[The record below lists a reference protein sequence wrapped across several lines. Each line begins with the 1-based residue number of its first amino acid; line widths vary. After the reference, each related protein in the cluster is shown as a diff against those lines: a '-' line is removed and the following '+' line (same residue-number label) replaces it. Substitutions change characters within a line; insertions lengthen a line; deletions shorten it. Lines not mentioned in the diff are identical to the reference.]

1 MDKDKKE
8 LILKRGE
15 EMILRGKKIED
26 TLDLLRKQIDLLQ
39 KDKESYRKDYINAR
53 QEVYKDEVVK
63 RLNKELEY
71 YRKNSLQA
79 LSDKEMLQFKE
90 FKYSHYKTCGS
101 SDIWI
106 LLSPTG
112 IGTAIKLKC
121 WECGEE
127 VDITDIDSW

>member
-8 LILKRGE
+8 LMSKRAE

-26 TLDLLRKQIDLLQ
+26 TLDLLKKQIDLLQ

-53 QEVYKDEVVK
+53 QEVYKDEVVE
-63 RLNKELEY
+63 RLNKELER
-71 YRKNSLQA
+71 YRKNSLEV

-90 FKYSHYKTCGS
+90 FKYSHYKTCGT
-101 SDIWI
+101 SDVWI

-121 WECGEE
+121 PKCGEE
-127 VDITDIDSW
+127 VDITDINHW

>member
-26 TLDLLRKQIDLLQ
+26 TLDLLKKQIDLLQ
-39 KDKESYRKDYINAR
+39 KDKEDYRKDYINAK
-53 QEVYKDEVVK
+53 QEIYKDEVVE
-63 RLNKELEY
+63 RLNKELER
-71 YRKNSLQA
+71 YRYNSLQV
-79 LSDKEMLQFKE
+79 LSNKEMSQFRE
-90 FKYSHYKTCGS
+90 FKHSHYKTCGT
-101 SDIWI
+101 SDTWV

-121 WECGEE
+121 PKCGEE
-127 VDITDIDSW
+127 VDITDIDHW